1 MSQLEMLAAGFLLLA
16 SPQIVTSLPTLSEP
30 ECKVWAPVPESHGTF
45 FRCVEVASARL
56 QR

>member
-45 FRCVEVASARL
+45 YRCLEDR
-56 QR
+56 